1 MRQNLGMSEAASRQ
15 SQGSQALKTGMEI
28 ISGRSSQ
35 VSHHQSQHDSQHSKS
50 IASKHSKS
58 SKNLRHGLS
67 PVARPKDEWAEIT
80 RFNALLHQEEQRQI
94 IRENEQRRKLIK
106 QELDR
111 QVKEKRQRKKRE

>member
-1 MRQNLGMSEAASRQ
+1 
-15 SQGSQALKTGMEI
+15 MEI

-111 QVKEKRQRKKRE
+111 QVKEKRQRKQREQEENKAYERAQADQINLL